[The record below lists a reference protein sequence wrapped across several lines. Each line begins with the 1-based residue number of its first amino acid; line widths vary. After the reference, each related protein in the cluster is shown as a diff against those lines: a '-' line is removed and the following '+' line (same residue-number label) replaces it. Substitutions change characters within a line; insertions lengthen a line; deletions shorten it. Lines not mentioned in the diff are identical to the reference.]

1 MRELLQRCKDDDT
14 EAITT
19 LVRRFRTKA
28 LDLAGAILRDD
39 YLAQDAVQQAFLT
52 ALRRLDDLR
61 EPAAFPGWFRQIV
74 RSECTGILRRR
85 REQPAADTAELV
97 SEALTPSEY
106 AQREDRC
113 RVVRQA
119 LAALPDISRT
129 AAEMFYLDECTCA
142 DIGSRLN
149 IPVGTVKRRLFDA
162 RERLR
167 GVLLGYVAESSTDPG
182 RDVDS
187 DPRLLL

>member
-28 LDLAGAILRDD
+28 LDLAGAILKDHH
-39 YLAQDAVQQAFLT
+39 LAQDAVQRAFLT
-52 ALRRLDDLR
+52 AFRRLGDLR
-61 EPAAFPGWFRQIV
+61 EPLAFPGWFRQIV
-74 RSECTGILRRR
+74 RSECTAIRRRR
-85 REQPAADTAELV
+85 REQPGADTAELV
-97 SEALTPSEY
+97 SETPSPSEN

-113 RVVRQA
+113 RVVRCA
-119 LAALPDISRT
+119 LATLPEISRT
-129 AAEMFYLDECTCA
+129 AAEMFYLDDYTCA
-142 DIGSRLN
+142 DIGFRLN

-162 RERLR
+162 RERLP
-167 GVLLGYVAESSTDPG
+167 GILLGYVAESSTDSG